1 MLDALLVLRTYIED
15 SLQSYRVIICNRVG
29 SMNNKK
35 NTDNGKSSLAV
46 YRFNDLLISLALD
59 IIGNKNVGPVSQSPS
74 VLHLTSIS
82 YDNLLINF
90 IKKIKI
96 LNRNWYVIDS
106 FLQISN
112 YQCKKVC
119 NHDEMGS
126 DISVSSHSKTE

>member
-1 MLDALLVLRTYIED
+1 
-15 SLQSYRVIICNRVG
+15 
-29 SMNNKK
+29 MNNKK

-59 IIGNKNVGPVSQSPS
+59 IIGNKNVGSVSQSPS

-96 LNRNWYVIDS
+96 LSRN
-106 FLQISN
+106 
-112 YQCKKVC
+112 
-119 NHDEMGS
+119 
-126 DISVSSHSKTE
+126 